1 MLLSFDEFRTF
12 EPQRKTY
19 AIFGHP
25 LGHTMSPTLHRAL
38 FDAAN
43 YDADYIAVDVPPEHL
58 AEAFTLARQ
67 KLHGLNLT
75 IPHKKAIIPL
85 LDSVDQSAA
94 DLHSVNTVTFQDCK
108 AIGFNT
114 DILGFAESLEKDG
127 ISLKGKKVLLIGYGG
142 ASSVM
147 GYHCL
152 KEGAELYITGRD
164 LAKAEALKQS
174 FLEIFPGV
182 KCETCTRKHIP
193 KSTQIIVNGT
203 PLGMYPREDRT
214 PLYFLP
220 YKTTYLFDAVY
231 NPPTTAL
238 LRLANPHFTQ
248 TRDGLYMLV
257 MQAARA
263 QTIWYGAQF
272 SQSTCDSILRRTYAQ
287 MAVKRL
293 HDKHHKR
300 HLVLCGF
307 MGCGKTTVGRK
318 LARLTGL
325 SFVDLDRYLEEKEQM
340 SIPDIFAQ
348 HGEAYF
354 RKLESKYLTELTQRE
369 ESMVLALGG
378 GAVLRPENVTAIKKS
393 GLLIWLDTPF
403 SRILKNLSHSTTR
416 PLLDKPDKQAETKR
430 LYQTR
435 RPLYKQVSDIRIRS
449 PRLSEVVE
457 RTLKSI

>member
-1 MLLSFDEFRTF
+1 MLLSFDEFRAF

-19 AIFGHP
+19 ALFGHP
-25 LGHTMSPTLHRAL
+25 LGHTMSPSLHEAL
-38 FDAAN
+38 FEASG
-43 YDADYIAVDVPPEHL
+43 YEADYIAVDVPPEHL

-85 LDSVDQSAA
+85 LDSVDQSAV
-94 DLHSVNTVTFQDCK
+94 DLNSVNTVKFQECK

-127 ISLKGKKVLLIGYGG
+127 ISLAGKNVLLIGYGG
-142 ASSVM
+142 ASAVM

-152 KEGAELYITGRD
+152 KEGAQLYITGRD
-164 LAKAEALKQS
+164 LEKAEVLRQS
-174 FLEIFPGV
+174 FLKIFPGV
-182 KCETCTRKHIP
+182 KCETCIRKRIP
-193 KSTQIIVNGT
+193 KDTQIIVNGT
-203 PLGMYPREDRT
+203 PVGMYPREDRT

-220 YKTTYLFDAVY
+220 YKTTYVFDAVY
-231 NPPTTAL
+231 NPPMTAL
-238 LRLANPHFTQ
+238 LRLANPRYVQ

-263 QTIWYGAQF
+263 QTIWYDAQF
-272 SQSTCDSILRRTYAQ
+272 SQNTCDWILRRTYAQ

-293 HDKHHKR
+293 AEKHHKR

-307 MGCGKTTVGRK
+307 MGSGKTTVGRK

-325 SFVDLDRYLEEKEQM
+325 PFVDLDHYIEEKEQ
-340 SIPDIFAQ
+340 SAISDIFAQ

-354 RKLESKYLTELTQRE
+354 RQLETRYLTELTQQK
-369 ESMVLALGG
+369 ESMVLSLGG

-393 GLLIWLDTPF
+393 GVLIWLDTPF
-403 SRILKNLSHSTTR
+403 SRILKNLSNSTTR
-416 PLLDKPDKQAETKR
+416 PLLNKPDKQAETKR

-435 RPLYKQVSDIRIRS
+435 RPLYRAVCDIRIRS

>member
-1 MLLSFDEFRTF
+1 MLLSFDAFRKFTP
-12 EPQRKTY
+12 ERKTY
-19 AIFGHP
+19 ALFGHP
-25 LGHTMSPTLHRAL
+25 LGHTMSPDLHKAL
-38 FDAAN
+38 FAATN

-58 AEAFTLARQ
+58 AEALTLARQ
-67 KLHGLNLT
+67 KLCGLNLT

-94 DLHSVNTVTFQDCK
+94 DLHSVNTVTFEGCK

-142 ASSVM
+142 ASAVM

-164 LAKAEALKQS
+164 LDKAEALRRS
-174 FLEIFPGV
+174 FLEFFPSV
-182 KCETCTRKHIP
+182 KCHTCTRKRIP
-193 KSTQIIVNGT
+193 KDTQIIVNGT

-214 PLYFLP
+214 PLYYLP
-220 YKTTYLFDAVY
+220 YKTTYVFDAVY
-231 NPPTTAL
+231 NPPMTAL
-238 LRLANPHFTQ
+238 IRLANPRYVE

-272 SQSTCDSILRRTYAQ
+272 SQHTCDSILRRTYAK

-325 SFVDLDRYLEEKEQM
+325 PFVDLDRYLEEKEQV
-340 SIPDIFAQ
+340 SISDIFAQ

-354 RKLESKYLTELTQRE
+354 RELETRYLTELTLRE
-369 ESMVLALGG
+369 ESMVLSLGG

-416 PLLDKPDKQAETKR
+416 PLLDKPNQQAETKR

-435 RPLYKQVSDIRIRS
+435 RPIYGQVSDIRIRS